1 MCEYK
6 KKYCSSSSGED
17 RGGEEMYRAISYKI
31 HIQRMMSQLSHR
43 QKKRKKKRKKE
54 NKNSI
59 SQHKETHVNENLRRT
74 NA

>member
-1 MCEYK
+1 
-6 KKYCSSSSGED
+6 
-17 RGGEEMYRAISYKI
+17 
-31 HIQRMMSQLSHR
+31 MMSQLSHR

-59 SQHKETHVNENLRRT
+59 AQHKETHVNENLRRT